1 MAKVFY
7 LDERIIVPIEVQL
20 SETGVYIYRVYDKD
34 TNQMLFIGNTFIEG
48 MQQSVNI
55 DVTDIIRGQLTT
67 PTFFESFP
75 LPQQISSSSSTYQPI
90 YKKFEI
96 IIADLE
102 DTGGYSSDDFY
113 VNMYYRYPLM
123 KEEMN
128 NGLVYNS
135 SAVNTLWISLQ
146 GRYNVNGKGYF
157 KLPPHVPYISTNN
170 YCLAIA
176 GYVTDGLLNRNDSY
190 AYTYGVNDSDTD
202 TLKKHII
209 LLTNNN
215 YCSVVSLESLF
226 DDTYPIT
233 TPGYSDYS
241 IWFQGDEVAKID
253 ICPANYYL
261 MWQDRAGSFQSQP
274 FDKVSTYSE
283 TFDREYITNYK
294 GVKRPT
300 NITTSP
306 KIKIQ
311 TGYIDEK
318 LYPYYESIFIS
329 PYLLLY
335 DTNEDKSYLVNVTG
349 DYTEKTFKNQGRQM
363 FNIQLDL
370 EFAKNQNMIY

>member
-1 MAKVFY
+1 MKFY
-7 LDERIIVPIEVQL
+7 LDERIVLPIEVQL
-20 SETGVYIYRVYDKD
+20 YETGVYIYRVFDRD

-48 MQQSVNI
+48 MQQYVNI

-67 PTFFESFP
+67 PAFFEN
-75 LPQQISSSSSTYQPI
+75 LPQQVTETSTTYQPI

-96 IIADLE
+96 IIADSE
-102 DTGGYSSDDFY
+102 NTGGFSSGDFY

-128 NGLVYNS
+128 SGLIYNP

-146 GRYNVNGKGYF
+146 GRYNVSGKGYF
-157 KLPPHVPYISTNN
+157 KLPPRVPYIITNN
-170 YCLAIA
+170 YCLAFA
-176 GYVTDGLLNRNDSY
+176 GYVTDGLLNNNDTY
-190 AYTYGVNDSDTD
+190 INTYGINDSDTN
-202 TLKKHII
+202 TIKEYNVI
-209 LLTNNN
+209 LTENN
-215 YCSVVSLESLF
+215 YCSVTTLSSLF
-226 DDTYPIT
+226 DNT
-233 TPGYSDYS
+233 TPINGYSDYS
-241 IWFQGDEVAKID
+241 IWFLGDEVAKID
-253 ICPANYYL
+253 ICPAKYYL

-274 FDKVSTYSE
+274 FDKISTYSE
-283 TFDREYITNYK
+283 TFDREYITNFK

-300 NITTSP
+300 TITTSP
-306 KIKIQ
+306 KIRVQ

-318 LYPYYESIFIS
+318 LYPYYESIFTS

-335 DTNEDKSYLVNVTG
+335 DTKEDKSYLVNVTG
-349 DYTEKTFKNQGRQM
+349 DYIEKTFKNQSRQM

>member
-1 MAKVFY
+1 MDKVFY

-20 SETGVYIYRVYDKD
+20 YETGVYMYRVFDRD

-48 MQQSVNI
+48 TQEYTNI

-67 PTFFESFP
+67 PSFFENLP
-75 LPQQISSSSSTYQPI
+75 LPQQVTETSTTYQPI

-96 IIADLE
+96 VISNSD
-102 DTGGYSSDDFY
+102 DDGGYSSGDFY
-113 VNMYYRYPLM
+113 VNMYYRYPLI
-123 KEEMN
+123 KEELN
-128 NGLVYNS
+128 NGLVYNP
-135 SAVNTLWISLQ
+135 SAVNTLWVALQ
-146 GRYNVNGKGYF
+146 GRYNVNGNGYF
-157 KLPPHVPYISTNN
+157 NLPPRVPYISTNN
-170 YCLAIA
+170 YCLAFA
-176 GYVTDGLLNRNDSY
+176 GYVTDGLLNRNDLY
-190 AYTYGVNDSDTD
+190 AYTYGVNDYDTD
-202 TLKKHII
+202 TLRKHTIV
-209 LLTNNN
+209 LTNNN

-233 TPGYSDYS
+233 TDGYSDYS
-241 IWFQGDEVAKID
+241 IWFMGDEVAKID
-253 ICPANYYL
+253 ICPAKYYL

-300 NITTSP
+300 TITTSP
-306 KIKIQ
+306 KIKVQ

-318 LYPYYESIFIS
+318 LYPYYESIFTS

-335 DTNEDKSYLVNVTG
+335 DTKEDKSYLVNVTG

-370 EFAKNQNMIY
+370 EFAKNQNMVY

>member
-1 MAKVFY
+1 MDKVFY

-20 SETGVYIYRVYDKD
+20 SGTGVYMYHVFDRD
-34 TNQMLFIGNTFIEG
+34 TNQILFIGNTFIEG
-48 MQQSVNI
+48 MQQYVNI

-67 PTFFESFP
+67 PSFFEN
-75 LPQQISSSSSTYQPI
+75 LPQQEFETSTTYQPI

-96 IIADLE
+96 IISDSE
-102 DTGGYSSDDFY
+102 NTGGYSSGDFY
-113 VNMYYRYPLM
+113 VNMYYRYPLI
-123 KEEMN
+123 KEELN
-128 NGLVYNS
+128 NGLVYNPT
-135 SAVNTLWISLQ
+135 AVNTLWISLQ

-157 KLPPHVPYISTNN
+157 NLPPRVPYIYTNN
-170 YCLAIA
+170 YCLAFS
-176 GYVTDGLLNRNDSY
+176 GYVTDGLLNRNDTY
-190 AYTYGVNDSDTD
+190 IYTYGFNDNDTNS
-202 TLKKHII
+202 TKKYNVR
-209 LLTNNN
+209 LTDNN
-215 YCSVVSLESLF
+215 YCAITALSSLF
-226 DDTYPIT
+226 DNT
-233 TPGYSDYS
+233 TPINGYSDSS

-253 ICPANYYL
+253 ICPSQYYL

-283 TFDREYITNYK
+283 SFNREYITNYK

-300 NITTSP
+300 TITTSP
-306 KIKIQ
+306 KIRVQ

-318 LYPYYESIFIS
+318 LYPYYESIFTS

-335 DTNEDKSYLVNVTG
+335 DTKEDKSYLVNVTG
-349 DYTEKTFKNQGRQM
+349 DYTEKTFKNQSRQM

>member
-1 MAKVFY
+1 MDKVFY

-20 SETGVYIYRVYDKD
+20 SETGVYMYRVFDRD
-34 TNQMLFIGNTFIEG
+34 TNQTLFNGNTFIEG

-67 PTFFESFP
+67 PSFFEN
-75 LPQQISSSSSTYQPI
+75 LPQQVTETSTTYQPI

-96 IIADLE
+96 IISNSE
-102 DTGGYSSDDFY
+102 DTAGYSSGDFY

-128 NGLVYNS
+128 NGLVYNP

-146 GRYNVNGKGYF
+146 GRYNLNGKGYF
-157 KLPPHVPYISTNN
+157 KLPPRVPYIYTNN
-170 YCLAIA
+170 YCLAFA
-176 GYVTDGLLNRNDSY
+176 GYVTDGLLNRNDTY
-190 AYTYGVNDSDTD
+190 IYTYGFNDNDTNS
-202 TLKKHII
+202 TKKYNVRLIR
-209 LLTNNN
+209 NN
-215 YCSVVSLESLF
+215 YCSTIALSSLF
-226 DDTYPIT
+226 DDTMPIN
-233 TPGYSDYS
+233 GYSDYS
-241 IWFQGDEVAKID
+241 IWFEGDEVAKID
-253 ICPANYYL
+253 ICPAKYYL

-294 GVKRPT
+294 SVKRPT
-300 NITTSP
+300 TITTSP

-318 LYPYYESIFIS
+318 LYPYYESIFTS

-335 DTNEDKSYLVNVTG
+335 DTKEDKSYLVNVTG

>member
-1 MAKVFY
+1 MDKVFY
-7 LDERIIVPIEVQL
+7 LDERIVLPIEVQL
-20 SETGVYIYRVYDKD
+20 SDTGVYIYRVFDRD

-48 MQQSVNI
+48 MQQYVNI

-67 PTFFESFP
+67 PAFFEN
-75 LPQQISSSSSTYQPI
+75 LPQQVTETSTTYQPI

-96 IIADLE
+96 IIADSD
-102 DTGGYSSDDFY
+102 DTGGFSSGDFY

-128 NGLVYNS
+128 SGLVYNP

-157 KLPPHVPYISTNN
+157 KLPPRVPYIITDN
-170 YCLAIA
+170 YCLALA
-176 GYVTDGLLNRNDSY
+176 GYVTDGLVNNSGTL
-190 AYTYGVNDSDTD
+190 ATLYGVNDSDTN
-202 TLKKHII
+202 TNMKYTIV
-209 LLTNNN
+209 LTDNN
-215 YCSVVSLESLF
+215 YCTAIALSSLF
-226 DDTYPIT
+226 DDTYPID
-233 TPGYSDYS
+233 GYSDYS

-253 ICPANYYL
+253 ICPAKYYL

-274 FDKVSTYSE
+274 FDKISTYSE
-283 TFDREYITNYK
+283 TFDREYITNFK

-300 NITTSP
+300 TITTSP
-306 KIKIQ
+306 KIRVQ

-318 LYPYYESIFIS
+318 LYPYYESIFTS

-335 DTNEDKSYLVNVTG
+335 DTKEDKSYLVNVTG
-349 DYTEKTFKNQGRQM
+349 DYTEKTFKNQSRQM

-370 EFAKNQNMIY
+370 EFAKNQNMVY